1 MAVLTGITG
10 AVRANIAGAAQQAVK
25 SATGGIKSIAGL
37 NPEGP
42 NSALDSTS
50 NLMGGTSS
58 SILAYPINVDSDEQQ
73 GHYVIFHINTRTNG
87 KLLTPKS
94 GKSITAALD
103 KIQSDLAAEGLD
115 DDGAE
120 ESTVASQGIAGPKI
134 AKVGSTKGRDKSIV
148 LSKLPTKRLEKSI
161 ALYMPPNV
169 QVDYQVKYS
178 DKEIGSLAM
187 AGSAAIDAFTG
198 TDGGTEA
205 KLRAA
210 ADAAGPAGK
219 EFLTT
224 FANKTLDTVANG
236 AEALSQL
243 ERGSVITPRMEMMFE
258 GVGRRNFSYTFSFI
272 PKSEQEAKVVEDII
286 QHFKFYAMPKYSNP
300 STRREMDI
308 PGTFDI
314 EYMYRGSRNNFLN
327 RVHTCFLTQVQVE
340 YGADRYTAYEE
351 TTGIHGKGAPPQK
364 SKITLNFTELETL
377 SQDHIAEG
385 Y

>member
-148 LSKLPTKRLEKSI
+148 LSKLPTKRK
-161 ALYMPPNV
+161 
-169 QVDYQVKYS
+169 D
-178 DKEIGSLAM
+178 
-187 AGSAAIDAFTG
+187 
-198 TDGGTEA
+198 
-205 KLRAA
+205 
-210 ADAAGPAGK
+210 
-219 EFLTT
+219 
-224 FANKTLDTVANG
+224 
-236 AEALSQL
+236 
-243 ERGSVITPRMEMMFE
+243 
-258 GVGRRNFSYTFSFI
+258 
-272 PKSEQEAKVVEDII
+272 
-286 QHFKFYAMPKYSNP
+286 
-300 STRREMDI
+300 
-308 PGTFDI
+308 
-314 EYMYRGSRNNFLN
+314 
-327 RVHTCFLTQVQVE
+327 
-340 YGADRYTAYEE
+340 
-351 TTGIHGKGAPPQK
+351 
-364 SKITLNFTELETL
+364 
-377 SQDHIAEG
+377 
-385 Y
+385 